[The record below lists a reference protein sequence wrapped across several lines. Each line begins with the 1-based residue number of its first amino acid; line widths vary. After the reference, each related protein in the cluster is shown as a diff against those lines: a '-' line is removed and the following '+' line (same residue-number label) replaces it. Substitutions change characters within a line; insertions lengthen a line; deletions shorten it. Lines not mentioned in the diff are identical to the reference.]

1 MAVDDETSKI
11 IRVTQR
17 GQATIPKEWRERLGI
32 DAPGEVMMIAVDD
45 SIVVKPLRSL
55 DDLAGRHSTKF
66 EPGEAMATIKKW
78 RENEAKRE
86 QTDEELHGLDT
97 NS

>member
-32 DAPGEVMMIAVDD
+32 DAPGEVVMIAVDD
-45 SIVVKPLRSL
+45 GIVVKPLRSL
-55 DDLAGRHSTKF
+55 DDLAGRHSSAF
-66 EPGEAMATIKKW
+66 ESGEAMAIIKKW
-78 RENEAKRE
+78 REDEAKRE